1 MVRRDVRRIWS
12 WLVRRRRVRLI
23 LLLSIGAL
31 ALSASLAVSARAA
44 AAGGACVDKVVA
56 DLREGKLEAVAN
68 LLVEPP
74 SYDEVKA
81 SQDHEGSVAGLR
93 AILETV
99 GAIEDVKP
107 MAGPRRFF
115 RVQISGGTPEAWA
128 NVGRPMVTEVV
139 ERDVR
144 FSNAG
149 RGVLILK
156 RAKGAQ
162 ECSLASLD
170 LGLDVEPA
178 EAREKMI
185 AVYIAVMEA
194 VGITG
199 APDEMRKQAESM
211 LTTYDAGT
219 GK

>member
-1 MVRRDVRRIWS
+1 MIVRGNRIAS
-12 WLVRRRRVRLI
+12 AAVAALI
-23 LLLSIGAL
+23 CVAICESAL
-31 ALSASLAVSARAA
+31 APSRAD
-44 AAGGACVDKVVA
+44 AAGAACVDKVVA
-56 DLREGKLEAVAN
+56 DLSAGKLDAVAK

-81 SQDHEGSVAGLR
+81 DQDREGSVAGLR
-93 AILETV
+93 AVLATA
-99 GAIEDVKP
+99 GAVEDVKP
-107 MAGPRRFF
+107 ISGPRRFY
-115 RVQISGGTPEAWA
+115 RVQISGGTPDAWA
-128 NVGRPMVTEVV
+128 NVGRPMVSEVV

-156 RAKGAQ
+156 LAKGSQ

-170 LGLDVEPA
+170 LGLDTEPA

-185 AVYIAVMEA
+185 GLYIAVMEA

-199 APDEMRKQAESM
+199 EPAEMRQQAESM
-211 LTTYDAGT
+211 LTTYDAGA

>member
-12 WLVRRRRVRLI
+12 GLVRRRRVRLI
-23 LLLSIGAL
+23 LLLSIGTL
-31 ALSASLAVSARAA
+31 GLSASLVVSARAA

-56 DLREGKLEAVAN
+56 DLREGKLQAVAS

-93 AILETV
+93 AILKTV
-99 GAIEDVKP
+99 GAIEDVEP
-107 MAGPRRFF
+107 MAGPRRFY

-144 FSNAG
+144 FANAG

-170 LGLDVEPA
+170 LGLDAEPA

-199 APDEMRKQAESM
+199 EPDEMRQQAESM
-211 LTTYDAGT
+211 LTTYDAGA